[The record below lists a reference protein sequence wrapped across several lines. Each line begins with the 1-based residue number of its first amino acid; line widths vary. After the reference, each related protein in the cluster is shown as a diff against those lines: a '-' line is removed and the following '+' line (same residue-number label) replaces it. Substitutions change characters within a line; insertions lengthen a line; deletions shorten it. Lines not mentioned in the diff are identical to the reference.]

1 MVELEATGE
10 LIGGAIAG
18 RAVEPVPDGKGGEKL
33 PGPGD
38 CLNCATPLEGHN
50 YCHYCGQKG
59 AVHRTLRG
67 LAHDF
72 IHGVLHFDGKFW
84 RTLPMLFIAPGELTR
99 RYVKGQRARFISP
112 IAVYLFAVVAMF
124 AFVIS
129 VGDIDPQQVKV
140 TTPEGATVAEQ
151 QELVDG
157 LEEGLAELDKVDFPG
172 IGGTRVGMESQLN
185 AARERLAEMKAAE
198 DAADTGS
205 EGKKALE
212 DAVPSVQTKVDDT
225 GTTGPLEINFG
236 ETGWD
241 ALQQQID
248 KAKSNPSLY
257 LYKVQ
262 TKAYKLSWLLIPMS
276 LPFMFLLFPFSRKYK
291 MYDHAV
297 FVTYSIAFMMLLVLT
312 VAGLA
317 AIFGAGGWMAW
328 ALVVPPIH
336 MYRQLRGAYNLGRL
350 SALFRTF
357 LLGIFSVITLALFA
371 GLMLGLG
378 VL

>member
-1 MVELEATGE
+1 MTGIEAAGEMV
-10 LIGGAIAG
+10 GGALAG

-50 YCHYCGQKG
+50 YCHHCGQKG
-59 AVHRTLRG
+59 KVHRTLRG
-67 LAHDF
+67 LFHDF
-72 IHGVLHFDGKFW
+72 VHGILHFDGKFW
-84 RTLPMLFIAPGELTR
+84 RTLPMLFTAPGELTR

-129 VGDIDPQQVKV
+129 VGDIDPADV
-140 TTPEGATVAEQ
+140 TVNTPVATTVEGQ
-151 QELVDG
+151 QEIVDN
-157 LEEGLAELDKVDFPG
+157 LEEALEELDGKDFPG
-172 IGGTRVGMESQLN
+172 VSGVRMGAQSELR
-185 AARERLAEMKAAE
+185 AARARLAEMQAE
-198 DAADTGS
+198 EGVASQDPDTPAPDSTNGP
-205 EGKKALE
+205 G
-212 DAVPSVQTKVDDT
+212 PSV
-225 GTTGPLEINFG
+225 TTNEGSSGPLQINFG
-236 ETGWD
+236 ETDWA
-241 ALQQQID
+241 ALQDQIA
-248 KAKSNPSLY
+248 KAQENPGLY

-312 VAGLA
+312 VAALA
-317 AIFGAGGWMAW
+317 SIFGAGDWIAW
-328 ALVVPPIH
+328 ALVVPPVH
-336 MYRQLRGAYNLGRL
+336 MYRQLRGAYRLGRL
-350 SALFRTF
+350 SALARTF

>member
-1 MVELEATGE
+1 MSIEGAGE
-10 LIGGAIAG
+10 LMGGVLAG

-38 CLNCATPLEGHN
+38 CLNCATPLEDHQ
-50 YCHYCGQKG
+50 YCHHCGQK
-59 AVHRTLRG
+59 AKVHRTLRG
-67 LAHDF
+67 LMNDF

-84 RTLPMLFIAPGELTR
+84 RTLPMLFTAPGELTR

-129 VGDIDPQQVKV
+129 VGDIDPDEVKIN
-140 TTPEGATVAEQ
+140 TPKAETVVEQ
-151 QELVDG
+151 QEIVDG
-157 LEEGLAELDKVDFPG
+157 LEEALAELETQNFPG
-172 IGGTRVGMESQLN
+172 VSGVKAGAKSELA
-185 AARERLAEMKAAE
+185 AARDHLERLKLAEE
-198 DAADTGS
+198 QG
-205 EGKKALE
+205 
-212 DAVPSVQTKVDDT
+212 VPVEEVER
-225 GTTGPLEINFG
+225 TGPTTIPIGSVDGGSGPLQISFG
-236 ETGWD
+236 ETPWA
-241 ALQQQID
+241 ALQEQIN
-248 KAKSNPSLY
+248 KAQENPALY

-312 VAGLA
+312 VAALA
-317 AIFGAGGWMAW
+317 SIFGAGDWIAW
-328 ALVVPPIH
+328 ALAVPPIH
-336 MYRQLRGAYNLGRL
+336 MYRQLRGAYHLGRL
-350 SALFRTF
+350 SALLRTF
-357 LLGIFSVITLALFA
+357 LLGVFSILTLALFA